1 MIVNLLSNSEKYSNT
16 LKEINVECASEDG
29 MALVRV
35 ADRGPGIDPA
45 QGEKIFQEF
54 FRVDDSL
61 SAPVSG
67 AGLGLAIAR
76 AIAREHGGDVK
87 YRPRRGGGSVFT
99 LNLPLLGPCE
109 EEDGK

>member
-1 MIVNLLSNSEKYSNT
+1 MNLLSNSEKYSLA
-16 LKEINVECASEDG
+16 LKEIAVRCASGDG
-29 MALVRV
+29 QALVEV

-45 QGEKIFQEF
+45 LGERIFQEF

-61 SAPVSG
+61 TAPVNG

-76 AIAREHGGDVK
+76 AIAREHGGDVR

-99 LNLPLLGPCE
+99 LNLPLSVPKPE
-109 EEDGK
+109 EEERK